1 MFSAIAAF
9 VIACL
14 MPSVG
19 RWYRLRRKKVQ
30 PSVPST

>member
-9 VIACL
+9 VVACL

-19 RWYRLRRKKVQ
+19 RWYRMRRTKAE
-30 PSVPST
+30 PGVPSA